1 MIINI
6 HIDKVMIDS
15 SIAESNQTNSIKN
28 AIQTEIKKQLLKQ
41 SGTPFRQSPK
51 PYKKL
56 STKPISIKPNS
67 SPKQV
72 GTKIGN
78 AVYSCFASKK

>member
-6 HIDKVMIDS
+6 HIDKVVVDS
-15 SIAESNQTNSIKN
+15 SIVEPNQTGDIKK

-41 SGTPFRQSPK
+41 NSNAFKQESGQ
-51 PYKKL
+51 YKKL
-56 STKPISIKPNS
+56 NANPISIKQNS
-67 SPKQV
+67 SPKQI

-78 AVYSCFASKK
+78 AVYTSVASKK